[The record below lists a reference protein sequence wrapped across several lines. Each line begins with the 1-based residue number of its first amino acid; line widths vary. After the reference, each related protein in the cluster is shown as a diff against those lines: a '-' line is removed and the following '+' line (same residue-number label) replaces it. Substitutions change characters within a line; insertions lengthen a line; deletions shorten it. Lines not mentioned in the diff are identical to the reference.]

1 MTRTLTTE
9 HLQNIALFEQITNAE
24 VRDCFEYQNRLC
36 FVVEEGD
43 IYQAIGKNA
52 RNIKNIQNKIDQKI
66 KVVEHNDAPDTFLE
80 NFLKP
85 ISVDVKH
92 EDNKLIIQ
100 SPDDKTKGV
109 IIGRGG
115 QHLDTIK
122 DILARYFEEFDRIQ
136 VK

>member
-52 RNIKNIQNKIDQKI
+52 RNVKNIQDKIDQKI
-66 KVVEHNDAPDTFLE
+66 KVVEYNDAPDTFLE

-122 DILARYFEEFDRIQ
+122 DILARYFEAFDRIQ